1 MIMHTFADWG
11 NTGQNMAES
20 IGNTTVSTTKAHGRN
35 IIYSVGTIWYFLL
48 CGRAPSGS
56 DMREYLE
63 KSNSQITPT
72 DIDIIMRCLSS
83 SIENRYSSC
92 EELLPI
98 VKNAAMG

>member
-1 MIMHTFADWG
+1 M
-11 NTGQNMAES
+11 NTSQVEALS
-20 IGNTTVSTTKAHGRN
+20 IQYYNKN
-35 IIYSVGTIWYFLL
+35 LKFDSVGAIWYFLL

-72 DIDIIMRCLSS
+72 DIDIIMKCLSS